1 MSNGEAI
8 SILKNYD
15 FSKKSRSLQFFLFF
29 LICKR
34 WIIKT
39 INIKKKNKE
48 RLLKQAKEQTRKKY
62 RELSDEQ
69 KDKEDNMEDMDDIK
83 ICENIV
89 EQENWY
95 EKFYIFFFA

>member
-1 MSNGEAI
+1 M
-8 SILKNYD
+8 
-15 FSKKSRSLQFFLFF
+15 
-29 LICKR
+29 
-34 WIIKT
+34 
-39 INIKKKNKE
+39 
-48 RLLKQAKEQTRKKY
+48 LKQAKEQARKKY

-69 KDKEDNMEDMDDIK
+69 KDKKDNMEDMDDIK